1 MTQRAGAGRGSIPK
15 VAMRALGSLLSI
27 AATALLA
34 EPVATA
40 QSQIRDVTDGAP
52 LQIVTQTLRGGV
64 APAGDDTISQAQ
76 SYVDDAAVLGTAVPA
91 SAGLTIIPIFDATIT
106 SDPNA
111 AQIEATINTAIADFQ
126 SKFADPITVT
136 ITLS

>member
-40 QSQIRDVTDGAP
+40 QSQIRDVTDGG

-64 APAGDDTISQAQ
+64 PPAGDDTIRQAQ
-76 SYVDDAAVLGTAVPA
+76 PNVDDVVALGAAVPA

-106 SDPNA
+106 KRS
-111 AQIEATINTAIADFQ
+111 
-126 SKFADPITVT
+126 
-136 ITLS
+136 